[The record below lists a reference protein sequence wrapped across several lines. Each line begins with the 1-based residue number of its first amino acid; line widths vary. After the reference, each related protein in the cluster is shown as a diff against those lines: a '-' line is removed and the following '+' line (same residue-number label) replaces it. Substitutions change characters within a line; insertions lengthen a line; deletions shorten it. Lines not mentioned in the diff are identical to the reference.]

1 MALKVFTFL
10 LLVLSF
16 FNARSQDSSIVIHGF
31 VLSGNEKTIP
41 KIIYREVLFKTN
53 DTLSRQDLNEK
64 IIQSQKNL
72 INTGLFNFATI
83 TVVPISN
90 IEVAIQIKVEER
102 WYVWP
107 SPIFELAETN
117 FNTWWLT
124 KDFSRTNYGAFI
136 NWKNFRGRNDNLYL
150 KLRFGYNQE
159 FRVSYRFPYFNKKQS
174 IGMGLSFDYFQQK
187 EIAIGTID
195 NKRVF
200 IKTGDD
206 NMRQEYQYKVQG
218 FYRKNIFTEH
228 LAEIRLT
235 NTVVNDTVKQLNPQ
249 YLLNG
254 SKRID
259 YLSFIY
265 RIKKDHRDIKAYP
278 LQGYLAEALFEKNGF
293 GVFDNGLNQLAY
305 ITGSFKKFVPIS
317 ERWYSGASF
326 TQKFSLYKKEPYYT
340 QRGLGYSDFV
350 RGYEYYVIDAQQY
363 SLVKSNLKFQLVKPR
378 VKTLNFVKIKQF
390 SKVPYSIYSSVF
402 FDAAYA
408 TDKLY
413 NQQNQLANKWLTGI
427 GVGID
432 FVTYYDKVLRVELSR
447 NHLNETGIFIH
458 FKQPL

>member
-1 MALKVFTFL
+1 MTMKVFTFL

-16 FNARSQDSSIVIHGF
+16 FNARSQDSSVVIHGF

-41 KIIYREVLFKTN
+41 KIIYREVLFKAN
-53 DTLSRQDLNEK
+53 DTLSSQDLKEK
-64 IIQSQKNL
+64 IVQSQKNL

-83 TVVPISN
+83 TAVPIN
-90 IEVAIQIKVEER
+90 KTEVAIQIVVEER
-102 WYVWP
+102 WFIWP

-136 NWKNFRGRNDNLYL
+136 NWKNFRGRNDNFYL

-174 IGMGLSFDYFQQK
+174 IGMGVSFDYFQQK
-187 EIAIGTID
+187 EIAIGTFE
-195 NKRVF
+195 NKRTF
-200 IKTGDD
+200 INTGDD
-206 NMRQEYQYKVQG
+206 NMRQEYQYKLQG

-228 LAEIRLT
+228 LVEIRLT
-235 NTVVNDTVKQLNPQ
+235 NTIVNDTVSRLNPQ
-249 YLLNG
+249 YLLN
-254 SKRID
+254 SSNRID
-259 YLSFIY
+259 FLSFIY
-265 RIKKDHRDIKAYP
+265 SVRKDHRDIKAYP
-278 LQGYLAEALFEKNGF
+278 LQGYLAEAIFQKNGF
-293 GVFDNGLNQLAY
+293 GLFDNGLNQLAY
-305 ITGSFKKFVPIS
+305 FTGRFKKFIPLS
-317 ERWYSGASF
+317 ARWYSGASY
-326 TQKFSLYKKEPYYT
+326 TQKVSLYQKEPYYT

-363 SLVKSNLKFQLVKPR
+363 SLVKTNVKYQLVKPR

-390 SKVPYSIYSSVF
+390 NKVPYSIYTSIF

-408 TDKLY
+408 SDKLY
-413 NQQNQLANKWLTGI
+413 DQQNQLANKWLTGI

-432 FVTYYDKVLRVELSR
+432 FVTYYDKVVRVEFSR

>member
-1 MALKVFTFL
+1 MLMKVFTFL

-16 FNARSQDSSIVIHGF
+16 FNARSQDSSVVIHGF
-31 VLSGNEKTIP
+31 ILSGNEKTIP

-53 DTLSRQDLNEK
+53 DTLTSKDLNEK
-64 IIQSQKNL
+64 IVQSQKNL

-83 TVVPISN
+83 TTVPIN
-90 IEVAIQIKVEER
+90 ETEVAVQIIVEER
-102 WYVWP
+102 WFIWP

-124 KDFSRTNYGAFI
+124 KDFSRTNYGGFI

-174 IGMGLSFDYFQQK
+174 IGMGVSFDYFQQK
-187 EIAIGTID
+187 EITIGTFE

-206 NMRQEYQYKVQG
+206 NMRQEYQYKLQG

-235 NTVVNDTVKQLNPQ
+235 NTVVNDTVVQLNPQ

-265 RIKKDHRDIKAYP
+265 RLKKDHRDVKAYP
-278 LQGYLAEALFEKNGF
+278 LQGYLAEALFQKNGF
-293 GVFDNGLNQLAY
+293 GLYKNGLNQLAY
-305 ITGSFKKFVPIS
+305 VTARIKKFMPLS
-317 ERWYSGASF
+317 PRWYSGVSY
-326 TQKFSLYKKEPYYT
+326 TQKVSLYQKEPYYT
-340 QRGLGYSDFV
+340 QQGLGYSDFV

-363 SLVKSNLKFQLVKPR
+363 SMFKTNVKYQLVKPR

-390 SKVPYSIYSSVF
+390 SKVPYSIYTSIF

-408 TDKLY
+408 SDKLY
-413 NQQNQLANKWLTGI
+413 DQQNQLANKWLTGI

-432 FVTYYDKVLRVELSR
+432 FVTYYDKVFRIEFSR